1 MEEITLIDCN
11 HLQSADYR
19 GGNVNNSNS
28 HYTCKLGS
36 GIKVKQGDK
45 ISVHQ
50 TFISEV
56 GSDDNSIQITD
67 KFIQKRNFTFTK
79 QTPSEFISFPDNDF
93 MYGYKK
99 ITSSNITEEIDIYEN
114 SAPILYNY
122 YITNHGECGY
132 GLPRRFVNASW
143 NGSWN
148 ASRDT
153 LFNGK
158 ICYGFR
164 SVRLIHQLK
173 II

>member
-1 MEEITLIDCN
+1 MGGIDFEAIRKKLAKLSGGGRSSSWKPKEGEE
-11 HLQSADYR
+11 H
-19 GGNVNNSNS
+19 
-28 HYTCKLGS
+28 
-36 GIKVKQGDK
+36 
-45 ISVHQ
+45 SV
-50 TFISEV
+50 
-56 GSDDNSIQITD
+56 
-67 KFIQKRNFTFTK
+67 RL
-79 QTPSEFISFPDNDF
+79 ISFPDNDF

-158 ICYGFR
+158 IYGNPA
-164 SVRLIHQLK
+164 LITSIGNEFNYDYLSMFYCDEDMLLYPRYFQQ
-173 II
+173 I